1 MIDKELIELQKGCL
15 ATCVVI
21 PNEDCKEIDSKIA
34 ESKNNRENNPI
45 NYSKSQVKGFDKRSP
60 QEIAIAEQIKLK
72 NLSIQKQKELERVNS
87 RTLVRVRTK
96 NDTLNSNGF
105 VNAIIITTLTIL
117 VAVFIAVKTIYF
129 LK

>member
-1 MIDKELIELQKGCL
+1 M
-15 ATCVVI
+15 
-21 PNEDCKEIDSKIA
+21 
-34 ESKNNRENNPI
+34 
-45 NYSKSQVKGFDKRSP
+45 KGFDKRSP
-60 QEIAIAEQIKLK
+60 KEIAIAEQIKLK